1 MKKIILALA
10 FSCAVLALS
19 AEGDKYL
26 YWMVEDS
33 NIQFDYARVAAT
45 KKVDNVVVGVTYL
58 NIYPPATDEAGNIYQ
73 YAEQPAKLGSDGY
86 ATDKTYGLLAGSTDW
101 SSYSFVIELLN
112 EDYDVKATGG
122 ESRYSDLL
130 KYMISSPL
138 DQPEAWTVS
147 SFTPSPVP
155 EPTSGLLMLLG
166 AAVLALRRKRTLV

>member
-1 MKKIILALA
+1 MKKIILSVV
-10 FSCAVLALS
+10 FSFAVLALS
-19 AEGDKYL
+19 AEGDRYL
-26 YWMVEDS
+26 YWMVEGS

-45 KKVDNVVVGVTYL
+45 PTVGEVKYL
-58 NIYPPATDEAGNIYQ
+58 NIYPPATDESGTICQ
-73 YAEQPAKLGSDGY
+73 YAEQPAKLGSDGH

-122 ESRYSDLL
+122 ESKYGDLL

-138 DQPEAWTVS
+138 DRPEAWAVS

-155 EPTSGLLMLLG
+155 EPTGGLLTLLG
-166 AAVLALRRKRTLV
+166 IAALALRRKRTLV